1 MPGTLPKDARC
12 RKCGRTV
19 LCVVRTTH
27 GATGRA
33 TVEFH
38 HHRDAARFRRGKKP
52 EPCKV
57 QMTADESD
65 RAIAGAP

>member
-1 MPGTLPKDARC
+1 
-12 RKCGRTV
+12 
-19 LCVVRTTH
+19 
-27 GATGRA
+27 
-33 TVEFH
+33 VEFH